1 MKAFDLFKGLFT
13 RHPRIRFTNI
23 PFAKGNRLEW
33 YVKADISDYNLQLNT
48 KREAEAYRKLLK
60 DSRSQIGSRVERI
73 EYDRDT
79 NIIVTYP
86 PKEK

>member
-1 MKAFDLFKGLFT
+1 MKVFKLLRQVFKKRT
-13 RHPRIRFTNI
+13 YIHFNNI
-23 PFAKGNRLEW
+23 PLAHGNRLEW
-33 YVKADISDYNLQLNT
+33 YVKADISDYNLQFNT

-60 DSRSQIGSRVERI
+60 DSRSQVGSHTDRI

>member
-1 MKAFDLFKGLFT
+1 MKVFDLFKGLFT
-13 RHPRIRFTNI
+13 RRPRMRFKNI

-48 KREAEAYRKLLK
+48 KREAEAYRKLLR
-60 DSRSQIGSRVERI
+60 DSRSKIGSRVERI
-73 EYDRDT
+73 EYDDDT
-79 NIIVTYP
+79 NIIITYP

>member
-1 MKAFDLFKGLFT
+1 MHFN
-13 RHPRIRFTNI
+13 NI
-23 PFAKGNRLEW
+23 PFANGNRLEW

>member
-1 MKAFDLFKGLFT
+1 MKVFDLFKGLFT
-13 RHPRIRFTNI
+13 RRPRIHFNNI
-23 PFAKGNRLEW
+23 PFAKGSRLEW

-60 DSRSQIGSRVERI
+60 DSRSQIGSRVGRI